1 MIINSSIFAIM
12 KNIKIK
18 KILSILLLG
27 VMLYSC
33 ENNNSK
39 SENSSKVVE
48 ESKDFNGLTQ
58 LKGQTFYAYHQKNSY
73 NGEGVSFLEDGRVR
87 LGNSVCEVEMN
98 SNINSDEITL
108 KYNGMSCKFSFT
120 DNNVKGDLVGNVLM
134 KGQQIFLH
142 IKSLK
147 DNGSG
152 IQNGYY
158 ELFHELKDTKDIE
171 RIILSNEKLLN
182 EIDNKEKSETNSNSE
197 NRLSFS
203 EIRGL
208 LINTPDINDIE
219 KYCGKPDDI
228 YTVGDGKIY
237 LFYNKAQLNGQTGTL
252 LVFYSWTKHYI
263 EMIEFH
269 EPGSRIYL
277 NKVRYMIAP
286 SISN

>member
-1 MIINSSIFAIM
+1 M
-12 KNIKIK
+12 KNVFYIL
-18 KILSILLLG
+18 ILST
-27 VMLYSC
+27 MLYSC
-33 ENNNSK
+33 ENSSSK
-39 SENSSKVVE
+39 SEKSSKVAE
-48 ESKDFNGLTQ
+48 ESK
-58 LKGQTFYAYHQKNSY
+58 A
-73 NGEGVSFLEDGRVR
+73 
-87 LGNSVCEVEMN
+87 
-98 SNINSDEITL
+98 
-108 KYNGMSCKFSFT
+108 
-120 DNNVKGDLVGNVLM
+120 
-134 KGQQIFLH
+134 
-142 IKSLK
+142 
-147 DNGSG
+147 
-152 IQNGYY
+152 
-158 ELFHELKDTKDIE
+158 
-171 RIILSNEKLLN
+171 NEKLLN

>member
-1 MIINSSIFAIM
+1 
-12 KNIKIK
+12 
-18 KILSILLLG
+18 
-27 VMLYSC
+27 MLYSC
-33 ENNNSK
+33 ENSTSK
-39 SENSSKVVE
+39 SEKSSKVAE
-48 ESKDFNGLTQ
+48 ESKDFNGLSQ
-58 LKGQTFYAYHQKNSY
+58 LKGQTFYAYHQKNLY

-263 EMIEFH
+263 EIIEFH